1 MFGLNGRQLTILLI
15 LAAAIFAA
23 TQYVPPYYAAFQ
35 FNDSVRQEV
44 KFAAASRKTVD
55 VLRADILSK
64 AKEFGIPLTKNDIRI
79 TKRGPSFTLEME
91 YRWPVDLKVY
101 RHDLAFHISQSGE
114 LFENASY

>member
-1 MFGLNGRQLTILLI
+1 MFGLSGRQLLILLI
-15 LAAAIFAA
+15 MAALVFAA
-23 TQYVPPYYAAFQ
+23 VQYVPPYYAAFQ

-64 AKEFGIPLTKNDIRI
+64 AKEFGIDLTQNNIRV
-79 TKRGPSFTLEME
+79 TKRGPSFTLELD

-101 RHDLAFHISQSGE
+101 RHDLLFHISQSGE
-114 LFENASY
+114 LFENASD